1 MRTPLP
7 WRSTREEELGRGDG
21 LYEPFLWELE
31 AERPRLRMLVRK
43 RRRRGFCVLPF
54 LRGMSAPRCG
64 FDVLTPHV
72 ALFAESPT
80 CADPVGLLCSAGA
93 VCVTLKGPT

>member
-64 FDVLTPHV
+64 FDVLTAHAAGP
-72 ALFAESPT
+72 PT
-80 CADPVGLLCSAGA
+80 CVHPERLLRRAGA
-93 VCVTLKGPT
+93 VSVTLVGPT